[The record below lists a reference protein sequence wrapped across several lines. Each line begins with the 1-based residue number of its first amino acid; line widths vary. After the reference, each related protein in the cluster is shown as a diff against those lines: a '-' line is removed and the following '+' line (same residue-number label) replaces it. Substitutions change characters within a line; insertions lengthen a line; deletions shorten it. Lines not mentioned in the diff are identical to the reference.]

1 MKSQEE
7 EIDVLHHRLIRNL
20 NSSIGKFISL
30 NNVNKQLDE
39 VVIKYVE
46 TLRNS
51 INEVEEALD
60 DLHKNAIWDNLVV
73 AFFGITNAGKSTI
86 IETLRARFDTSRKAN
101 SDGLIVGTGESDF
114 TKFCQEY
121 KLSIDDRSFILIDV
135 PGIEGKEVEFKEE
148 ITKALKKAHCVFFIN
163 GENKKPDAAVAS
175 KIQTYLADWVNVY
188 SIYNIRGGSSNYD
201 EECERQD
208 LLTENSVKIGG
219 EIEETLRSAL
229 GDIYKGNI
237 SIQGLIALASVAS
250 FHPNL
255 QHTLGKSQRNLME
268 YFGSKEAM
276 YNFSRFCEVEHL
288 IADKSKNFTQEI
300 AEANKRKLIGLTK
313 KAFCDLQNNVNN
325 ESRNIDLYKASIEK
339 FEKDISLIFNYA
351 KSQIK
356 QQLKDCYDNMYDD
369 IRTQLYDLIEE
380 NELNQERAEVIM
392 NAAYDNFL
400 YSCQDEINH
409 IVKNMNSR
417 IRKAKK
423 EMRGWN
429 GGVRSVIVSDMLN
442 IEMAMDEAMG
452 KMEIS
457 LKDIGSFVL
466 DVGSTALVGAWFGPW
481 GAVAGAFIGAIKHLL
496 FSDGGKGKARLEIE
510 KSLEDSKG
518 KNKYMLDQIIQ
529 KITNQVDREK
539 NNIVNQI
546 RREKSN
552 LLELSEIVGKTQI
565 FLRSYINQLK
575 Y

>member
-219 EIEETLRSAL
+219 EIEETLRGAL

-313 KAFCDLQNNVNN
+313 KVFCDLQNNVSN
-325 ESRNIDLYKASIEK
+325 ESHNIDLYKASIEK
-339 FEKDISLIFNYA
+339 FEKDIFLIFNYA

-466 DVGSTALVGAWFGPW
+466 DVGSTALVGACFGPL
-481 GAVAGAFIGAIKHLL
+481 GAVAGAFIGAMKHLL
-496 FSDGGKGKARLEIE
+496 FSDGGKSQARLEIE

-518 KNKYMLDQIIQ
+518 KNKYFSFTLHFRAKRFQFIL
-529 KITNQVDREK
+529 K
-539 NNIVNQI
+539 
-546 RREKSN
+546 KSHKSWDTDN
-552 LLELSEIVGKTQI
+552 TGPSLVA
-565 FLRSYINQLK
+565 RW
-575 Y
+575 